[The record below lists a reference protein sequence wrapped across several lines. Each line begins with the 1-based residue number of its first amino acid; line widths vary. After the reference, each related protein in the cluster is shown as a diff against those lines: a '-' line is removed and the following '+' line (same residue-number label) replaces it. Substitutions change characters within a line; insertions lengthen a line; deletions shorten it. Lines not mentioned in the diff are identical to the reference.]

1 MSYFI
6 LELKSHLFMSLF
18 MSARGLEHG
27 EQEVTYGV
35 GMKYETVVGG

>member
-6 LELKSHLFMSLF
+6 LELKPPLF

>member
-6 LELKSHLFMSLF
+6 LELKPPLF
-18 MSARGLEHG
+18 MSARGLKHG